1 MRFILPPDAG
11 VDVINMSLG
20 GYSRSE
26 AEADAVE
33 YAHSRGCILVA
44 AAGNEGS
51 DKEYAGKM
59 SYPASYDH
67 VISVGAYGQDGLI
80 CSFSQYNDALD
91 VVAPGD
97 ALTLVGNGPNGY
109 VNDAGTS
116 FACAYVSA
124 AAALCRAVQPR
135 ARHWTATS
143 WPSCLNTHSAVRV
156 TRITDTANCF
166 CPSCSRSPTG
176 RWRSAYR
183 TVPLIFRV

>member
-1 MRFILPPDAG
+1 
-11 VDVINMSLG
+11 MSLG

-67 VISVGAYGQDGLI
+67 VISVGALRSGSGLI

-97 ALTLVGNGPNGY
+97 ALTLSREA
-109 VNDAGTS
+109 D
-116 FACAYVSA
+116 
-124 AAALCRAVQPR
+124 R
-135 ARHWTATS
+135 TAM
-143 WPSCLNTHSAVRV
+143 
-156 TRITDTANCF
+156 
-166 CPSCSRSPTG
+166 
-176 RWRSAYR
+176 
-183 TVPLIFRV
+183 